1 MSKILTRSYLRMRIL
16 LSMLLILASVAF
28 GTGYVYWITE
38 DTKASIRFNVVLA
51 DAANATEQLLF
62 QINRL
67 DSLRTNPVLVME
79 PGADVL
85 AIEARVK
92 AQQETQTALTRLD
105 RTFKAIELASTGDIG
120 MTESQRLTLAEGD
133 TAADPHSA
141 DAGELAGLT
150 MPAALQAIW
159 QGDEDG
165 FNLRASLTEVISQA
179 NRISIYRDLSSD
191 AAKRTFAEVSRLA
204 SNELRPGLAR
214 VNRKLGEEVVHS
226 QDLLQNTMLGV
237 AALMCLASVVVGL
250 MILLPLETAVI
261 AAQDALQNSRKEA
274 EKAREAAQS
283 ADRAK
288 SEFLA
293 NMSHEIRTPMNGV
306 IGMAELLARTDL
318 DGRQKTFTDVI
329 VKSGNALLTIINDI
343 LDFSKIDAGQME
355 LDPAPF
361 RLDEAVEDVATLVS
375 TRVAEKDLE
384 LIVRIDPAL
393 PPFVSGDAGRF
404 RQIVTNL
411 MGNAV
416 KFTEQGHVLV
426 DVTGSVKDDIAMVTV
441 RVEDTGIGIPED
453 KLSSVFDKFAQV
465 DASSTR
471 RHEGTGL
478 GLAIASRLV
487 ELMGG
492 RMGADSTLGKGSS
505 FWFSVP
511 MPVAETGWKEK
522 PLPIDVTGA
531 RILVIDDNPVNRAIL
546 NEQLRSWGFESAAAE
561 SGPVGLAF
569 LEKASQIGLAIDCVI
584 LDFQMPDMN
593 GEDVLKAMRA
603 SACGGTTPVILLT
616 SVDQAEFSRMTTEH
630 GMAAHLTKPARSSLL
645 LETIVE
651 TLQRSRANAVR
662 SSSPSFRAPPAD
674 VRKPATLHS
683 SQRNTSPHGSAVRL
697 APSVQTRLDVLVAE
711 DNEVNQLV
719 FSQILSGLGLAYK
732 IVGNGSL
739 AVDAHRELHPS
750 IVIMD
755 VSMPVMNGLEA
766 TAGIRANDVLR
777 GIHTP
782 VIGVTAHALKGDRE
796 RCMNAG
802 MDDYL
807 SKPVSPD
814 KLGAMV
820 TDWLTTVNK
829 AVA

>member
-16 LSMLLILASVAF
+16 LSMALILACLAV
-28 GTGYVYWITE
+28 GIGYVFWITGN
-38 DTKASIRFNVVLA
+38 TKASIHYNVVLA
-51 DAANATEQLLF
+51 DASNATEQLLF
-62 QINRL
+62 HISRL
-67 DSLRTNPVLVME
+67 ENATQSSSSGAATVIHSLE
-79 PGADVL
+79 
-85 AIEARVK
+85 
-92 AQQETQTALTRLD
+92 TRLD
-105 RTFKAIELASTGDIG
+105 AQKKTVAALARLEQVYKMLEYSSTGDLR
-120 MTESQRLTLAEGD
+120 MNESQRLTAEE
-133 TAADPHSA
+133 TS
-141 DAGELAGLT
+141 DAPSMVLKEGLAGHA
-150 MPAALQAIW
+150 MPPALKAIW
-159 QGDEDG
+159 QGGDAG
-165 FNLRASLTEVISQA
+165 LNLRVSLNEVISLA
-179 NRISIYRDLSSD
+179 NRISIYRDLSST
-191 AAKRTFAEVSRLA
+191 AARRTFSEVNRLA
-204 SNELRPGLAR
+204 AGTLRPGLAH
-214 VNRKLGEEVVHS
+214 VNNRLGEEVIRS

-237 AALMCLASVVVGL
+237 ASLMCLASLAVGL

-274 EKAREAAQS
+274 DAAREAAQS

-343 LDFSKIDAGQME
+343 LDFSKIDAGQLE

-361 RLDEAVEDVATLVS
+361 RLGEAVEDVATLVS

-426 DVTGSVKDDIAMVTV
+426 DVTGSVKDDVAMVTV

-453 KLSSVFDKFAQV
+453 KLASVFDKFAQV

-487 ELMGG
+487 ELMDG
-492 RMGADSTLGKGSS
+492 RMGADSTLGKGST
-505 FWFSVP
+505 FWFTVP

-522 PLPIDVTGA
+522 PVPIDVTGA
-531 RILVIDDNPVNRAIL
+531 RILVIDDNSVNRAIL

-584 LDFQMPDMN
+584 LDYQMPDMN

-603 SACGGTTPVILLT
+603 SISGRTTPVILLT
-616 SVDQAEFSRMTTEH
+616 SVDQAEFSRMTIEH

-645 LETIVE
+645 LETIVD
-651 TLQRSRANAVR
+651 TLQRSRASAARSSPPAYRSSFADLRKSAVLHSAQRNAVQ
-662 SSSPSFRAPPAD
+662 P
-674 VRKPATLHS
+674 
-683 SQRNTSPHGSAVRL
+683 GSAVRL
-697 APSVQTRLDVLVAE
+697 APSMQTRLDVLVAE

-766 TAGIRANDVLR
+766 TAGIRANDALR
-777 GIHTP
+777 GVHTP

-796 RCMNAG
+796 RCLNAG

-814 KLGAMV
+814 KLGTMV
-820 TDWLTTVNK
+820 TDWLATVNK

>member
-16 LSMLLILASVAF
+16 LSMALILATVAA

-38 DTKASIRFNVVLA
+38 NTKASTRFNVVLA

-67 DSLRTNPVLVME
+67 DSLR
-79 PGADVL
+79 
-85 AIEARVK
+85 
-92 AQQETQTALTRLD
+92 QETSPESETASRATGTRLASQKETEAALA
-105 RTFKAIELASTGDIG
+105 RLESTFKAIEFASTGDIG
-120 MTESQRLTLAEGD
+120 MNESQRLTLAEGD
-133 TAADPHSA
+133 TAADQQMEASQQA
-141 DAGELAGLT
+141 LAGLT
-150 MPAALQAIW
+150 MPAALRAIW
-159 QGDEDG
+159 QGNEDG

-179 NRISIYRDLSSD
+179 NRISIYRDLSTD

-214 VNRKLGEEVVHS
+214 VNRKLGEEVIRS
-226 QDLLQNTMLGV
+226 QGLLQNTMLGV

-318 DGRQKTFTDVI
+318 DSRQMTFTDVI

-361 RLDEAVEDVATLVS
+361 RLGEAVEDVATLVS

-426 DVTGSVKDDIAMVTV
+426 DVTGSVEDDVAMITV

-453 KLSSVFDKFAQV
+453 KLATVFDKFAQV

-561 SGPVGLAF
+561 SGPMGLAF
-569 LEKASQIGLAIDCVI
+569 LEKASQVGLAIDCVI
-584 LDFQMPDMN
+584 LDYQMPDMN
-593 GEDVLKAMRA
+593 GEDVMKAMRA
-603 SACGGTTPVILLT
+603 SVSGRSTPVILLT
-616 SVDQAEFSRMTTEH
+616 SVDQAEFARMTTEH

-645 LETIVE
+645 LETIVD
-651 TLQRSRANAVR
+651 TLQRNRASTAW
-662 SSSPSFRAPPAD
+662 PSAPAFSMPAAD
-674 VRKPATLHS
+674 LRKPAALQS
-683 SQRNTSPHGSAVRL
+683 SHRHAAQHGSSVRL
-697 APSVQTRLDVLVAE
+697 APSLQTRLDVLVAE

-766 TAGIRANDVLR
+766 TAGIRANDALR

-796 RCMNAG
+796 RCLNSG

-820 TDWLTTVNK
+820 RDWLATVNK